1 MITSDVLIIGAGP
14 AGLFAAQQLGLIGLK
29 AEIVDNLDKVGGQCN
44 ELYPDKPIYDI
55 PAIPVCT
62 GATLTEKLMEQINH
76 FNFNFHLNE
85 RIEQVTKD
93 DSEVQKLI
101 DAGEITESEAK
112 NHPRKNVITQAI
124 GNKKTI
130 EPRFETYRLKDSEF
144 DCILLCSDGV
154 SDKISDKEIHKIVN
168 QFDNPQDACNRIIK
182 IINRTNTNHDNI
194 SLILIKFP
202 NLFTEG

>member
-93 DSEVQKLI
+93 GKKM
-101 DAGEITESEAK
+101 ESCYE
-112 NHPRKNVITQAI
+112 
-124 GNKKTI
+124 
-130 EPRFETYRLKDSEF
+130 
-144 DCILLCSDGV
+144 
-154 SDKISDKEIHKIVN
+154 
-168 QFDNPQDACNRIIK
+168 
-182 IINRTNTNHDNI
+182 
-194 SLILIKFP
+194 
-202 NLFTEG
+202 